1 MTDYAARVKRFLA
14 VARAG
19 VIAGVVLTVVGAGA
33 LVVSGFS
40 EAAFASDRGEMG
52 DRLEFESTG
61 ATYRLL
67 LLADPL
73 NLRVPFFDNPEA
85 QILCT
90 AALAD
95 GTEIEIDGARAL
107 TRTET
112 DAGVEIGQFAAPAG
126 PTTVTCVLKSDDES
140 VAWFYSVAST
150 SAWLGWAATA
160 ALVVGILLLIGAG
173 VMQVIG
179 ALAKARLIPPSG
191 PTPPESSP
199 PAS

>member
-1 MTDYAARVKRFLA
+1 MIDYAARVRRFLA

-19 VIAGVVLTVVGAGA
+19 LIAGAVLTVVGAGA

-40 EAAFASDRGEMG
+40 EAAFASDRAEIG

-73 NLRVPFFDNPEA
+73 NLRIPFFANPEA
-85 QILCT
+85 QIRCT
-90 AALAD
+90 ATLAD
-95 GTEIEIDGARAL
+95 GSEVAIDGARAL

-112 DAGVEIGQFAAPAG
+112 DAGVEIGQFTAPAG
-126 PTTVTCVLKSDDES
+126 ATTVTCALKNDDES
-140 VAWFYSVAST
+140 AGWFYSVAST

-160 ALVVGILLLIGAG
+160 ALVVGILMLIGGGA
-173 VMQVIG
+173 MQVIG

-191 PTPPESSP
+191 PTPPETPP
-199 PAS
+199 PAA

>member
-1 MTDYAARVKRFLA
+1 MIDYAARIKRFLA

-19 VIAGVVLTVVGAGA
+19 LIAGAVLTALGAGT
-33 LVVSGFS
+33 LVVSGFA
-40 EAAFASDRGEMG
+40 EAAFASDRAAMG
-52 DRLEFESTG
+52 DRLEFDSSG

-67 LLADPL
+67 LLPDPL
-73 NLRVPFFDNPEA
+73 DLRIPFFANPEA

-95 GTEIEIDGARAL
+95 GSEIEIDGARAL

-140 VAWFYSVAST
+140 VGWFYSVAST
-150 SAWLGWAATA
+150 SAWLGFAASA
-160 ALVVGILLLIGAG
+160 ALVVGILLLAGAG

-179 ALAKARLIPPSG
+179 AQAKARLIPPSR
-191 PTPPESSP
+191 PSPPEPSP
-199 PAS
+199 PPA

>member
-1 MTDYAARVKRFLA
+1 MIDYAARVRRFLA

-19 VIAGVVLTVVGAGA
+19 VIAGGLLTVLGAGT

-40 EAAFASDRGEMG
+40 EAAFASDRAEMG

-73 NLRVPFFDNPEA
+73 DLRIPFFTNPEA

-95 GTEIEIDGARAL
+95 GTEAEVDGARAL

-112 DAGVEIGQFAAPAG
+112 DAGVEIGQFTAPAG
-126 PTTVTCVLKSDDES
+126 ATTVTCALKNDDES
-140 VAWFYSVAST
+140 VGWFYSVAST

-173 VMQVIG
+173 LMQVIG
-179 ALAKARLIPPSG
+179 AQAKARLILPSG
-191 PTPPESSP
+191 PTPPETSP
-199 PAS
+199 PAA